1 MIKTERLNIIPLERR
16 HLESLRKLRL
26 DYSTWHYLSDA
37 HPINDLQQE
46 KWFERISSDH
56 TKMYFAIEVPGM
68 IRGVSTSPAFR
79 ESDFAGVIRSDE
91 YDKTNRSIRVGV
103 DIDPLFRGNGYGTE
117 ALRGYIDY
125 LFQQLN
131 IHRVWLLVAQPNIVA
146 KNLYNK
152 IGFTSEGAYRE
163 ALFRD
168 GEYFDYEIMSLLS
181 TKWKKETK

>member
-1 MIKTERLNIIPLERR
+1 MIETERLKLIPLERR
-16 HLESLRKLRL
+16 HLPQLRQLRL
-26 DYSTWHYLSDA
+26 DFSTWHYLTDA

-46 KWFERISSDH
+46 KWFEKISCDP
-56 TKMYFAIEVPGM
+56 TKMYFAIEVPTTGNVSM
-68 IRGVSTSPAFR
+68 LPSYVFGGIIRA
-79 ESDFAGVIRSDE
+79 DE

-103 DIDPLFRGNGYGTE
+103 DIVSSSRGNGYGTE
-117 ALRGYIDY
+117 ALKGFINY
-125 LFQQLN
+125 LFQHLN

-168 GEYFDYEIMSLLS
+168 GEWLDYEIMSLLS
-181 TKWKKETK
+181 TKWKANTK

>member
-1 MIKTERLNIIPLERR
+1 MIETERLKIIPLEKR
-16 HLESLRKLRL
+16 HLEPLRQLRINFT
-26 DYSTWHYLSDA
+26 TWHYLSDA

-46 KWFERISSDH
+46 KWFEKISNDH
-56 TKMYFAIEVPGM
+56 TKMYFAIESPGV
-68 IRGVSTSPAFR
+68 IKGVSTFPALPENNFV
-79 ESDFAGVIRSDE
+79 GVIRSDE

-103 DIDPLFRGNGYGTE
+103 DISPEFRGKGYGTE
-117 ALRGYIDY
+117 ALRDYVDY
-125 LFQQLN
+125 LFQHLN

-168 GEYFDYEIMSLLS
+168 GEYIDYEIMSLLS
-181 TKWKKETK
+181 TKWKINTK